1 LEKKSG
7 MMQLFHGLL
16 NFSAGEYFARNS
28 GCINIVAFRYAIWE
42 IVDIIL
48 KYLLL
53 CRLGCCSL
61 FVLNNRLHLQIKRRR
76 IMDIKKVLVPVDFSE
91 NSKKILEEAGYF
103 SGMCQAQLHV
113 VFVVQ
118 SFDDYSGFFV
128 PHMPVAKFEEEMV
141 QAAEQ
146 KMEKFLEGHK
156 NVEAKVLVGDVSEEI
171 IRHAEESGM
180 DLIIMGTHGYKG
192 LEKVMFGSVAEKVVR
207 SSPCPVLTINPY
219 KNL

>member
-1 LEKKSG
+1 ME
-7 MMQLFHGLL
+7 
-16 NFSAGEYFARNS
+16 
-28 GCINIVAFRYAIWE
+28 
-42 IVDIIL
+42 
-48 KYLLL
+48 
-53 CRLGCCSL
+53 
-61 FVLNNRLHLQIKRRR
+61 
-76 IMDIKKVLVPVDFSE
+76 IKKVLVPVDFSE
-91 NSKKILEEAGYF
+91 NSKKILEAAGYF
-103 SGMCQAQLHV
+103 SGMCQAELHV

-128 PHMPVAKFEEEMV
+128 PHMPIAKFEEEMV

-146 KMEKFLEGHK
+146 KMDDFLVGNK
-156 NVEAKVLVGDVSEEI
+156 NIEAKVLVGDVGEEI

-180 DLIIMGTHGYKG
+180 DMIVMGTHGYKG

>member
-1 LEKKSG
+1 MK
-7 MMQLFHGLL
+7 
-16 NFSAGEYFARNS
+16 
-28 GCINIVAFRYAIWE
+28 
-42 IVDIIL
+42 
-48 KYLLL
+48 
-53 CRLGCCSL
+53 
-61 FVLNNRLHLQIKRRR
+61 
-76 IMDIKKVLVPVDFSE
+76 IKKILVPVDFSE
-91 NSKKILEEAGYF
+91 NSKKILAAAGYF
-103 SGMCQAQLHV
+103 SGKCEARLHA

-146 KMEKFLEGHK
+146 KMESFLTGMK
-156 NVEAKVLVGDVSEEI
+156 DIKAKVLVGDVAEEI
-171 IRHAEESGM
+171 IRHAEENGM
-180 DLIIMGTHGYKG
+180 DMIVMGTHGYKG

>member
-1 LEKKSG
+1 MEVKK
-7 MMQLFHGLL
+7 
-16 NFSAGEYFARNS
+16 
-28 GCINIVAFRYAIWE
+28 I
-42 IVDIIL
+42 
-48 KYLLL
+48 
-53 CRLGCCSL
+53 
-61 FVLNNRLHLQIKRRR
+61 
-76 IMDIKKVLVPVDFSE
+76 LVPVDFSE
-91 NSKKILEEAGYF
+91 NSKKILEAAGYF
-103 SGMCQAQLHV
+103 SGVCEAELHV

-146 KMEKFLEGHK
+146 KMEKFLAGQK
-156 NVEAKVLVGDVSEEI
+156 NVEAKVLVGDVAEEI

-180 DLIIMGTHGYKG
+180 DMIIMGTHGYKG

-207 SSPCPVLTINPY
+207 SSPCPVLTITPY

>member
-1 LEKKSG
+1 ME
-7 MMQLFHGLL
+7 
-16 NFSAGEYFARNS
+16 
-28 GCINIVAFRYAIWE
+28 V
-42 IVDIIL
+42 
-48 KYLLL
+48 
-53 CRLGCCSL
+53 
-61 FVLNNRLHLQIKRRR
+61 
-76 IMDIKKVLVPVDFSE
+76 KKVLVPVDFSE
-91 NSKKILEEAGYF
+91 NTKKILEAGGYF
-103 SGMCQAQLHV
+103 SGKCQAQLHV

-141 QAAEQ
+141 QAAVEKMDSFLVGQ
-146 KMEKFLEGHK
+146 KNIES
-156 NVEAKVLVGDVSEEI
+156 KVLVGDVAEEI

-180 DLIIMGTHGYKG
+180 DMIIMGTHGYKG